1 MALKLGELVAILKT
15 DNRLLDK
22 GLDDGRRKAKAAGAG
37 MEADARVTGEGVA
50 RELGA
55 GGSRG
60 GERLA
65 AEASGRLR
73 DARGRFLTAGADAGE
88 QFVRGADGRLR
99 DGRGRFVGSGN
110 ALGDA
115 ASQGVTGGLRGAMS
129 AVIGFG
135 STLGQIAGPLGT
147 TAGALMA
154 IGSAAAFAAPLVGV
168 LGGALGALPG
178 LMAGLG
184 AVTGVL
190 GLGFMGLGDQF
201 KKVSGSGGGS
211 AAAVADKTYQIVQA
225 QRRLRDANEEVI
237 ESQRELTKARDKA
250 VETLADIAKAEEEA
264 KERAEDLS
272 RALTGAKLDEEE
284 AALRV
289 VEAQKKYQLALRQP
303 WDPEGIKAAELAIR
317 QSEHAL
323 EDARDRTGDLAK
335 EDADAKKKGVQG
347 SDEVKAANERHQ
359 AALDAV
365 VAARKRERA
374 AVEGVQDAEHA
385 LAEARKPAAGGGGGG
400 GAAKE
405 MMKLAPSAQA
415 AVDAIKSL
423 KPAFES
429 LRLDVQEKLFKGVGD
444 RIKEIAKVWFP
455 VLHEQLGGM
464 AETING
470 LFHTFATS
478 ITKQSF
484 IDDISASLETFDG
497 LIGRVGGALAGP
509 FVDAFGRLARAAGPF
524 ITVLGDEL
532 GSLIED
538 FSTWIKKADES
549 GKLEK
554 FFKSAAES
562 LHQIFT
568 IGRTVGAIII
578 KIMSAIYDSGKGK
591 NPLESFQG
599 FLDKILGWLSNP
611 ENQKKI
617 TDFFLDLN
625 RWMDQA
631 MALMVAL
638 GPVVRWLF
646 AAFQSGAQV
655 GAMWMAI
662 FRIAIDKV
670 GDAIAW
676 VGKNA
681 PKWWNAVKDAA
692 GKAKD
697 WVVSK
702 WNSIISWFSGM
713 PNRIGRAA
721 SGMWDGIKNGF
732 RSAINWIIGKW
743 NGLSFGIPQMT
754 VFGQTFG
761 GGRTYVPQIPYLAQG
776 GIVPATRGGRLVG
789 VGEGGQDEAVIP
801 LNRLKDMI
809 GPTVIEIRSSGNEV
823 DDMLLEI
830 LRGAVK
836 SRGGNVQVVVGQ
848 S

>member
-15 DNRLLDK
+15 DNRPLDK

-37 MEADARVTGEGVA
+37 MEADARGSSSRISRAFGDGGRRGGQDFA
-50 RELGA
+50 DGIGA
-55 GGSRG
+55 GVRTASSAFSSILSVVSSVG
-60 GERLA
+60 GP
-65 AEASGRLR
+65 
-73 DARGRFLTAGADAGE
+73 
-88 QFVRGADGRLR
+88 
-99 DGRGRFVGSGN
+99 
-110 ALGDA
+110 
-115 ASQGVTGGLRGAMS
+115 
-129 AVIGFG
+129 
-135 STLGQIAGPLGT
+135 IAGIS
-147 TAGALMA
+147 GAIMA
-154 IGSAAAFAAPLVGV
+154 IGTAAAFAAPLVGT

-201 KKVSGSGGGS
+201 KKVAGSGGGS
-211 AAAVADKTYQIVQA
+211 AGAVADKTYQIVQA

-237 ESQRELTKARDKA
+237 ASQRELTRARDKA

-289 VEAQKKYQLALRQP
+289 TEAQKKYQLALRQP

-323 EDARDRTGDLAK
+323 EEARDRTGDLAK
-335 EDADAKKKGVQG
+335 EDAEAKKKGVQG
-347 SDEVKAANERHQ
+347 SDEVKAAHERHQ

-374 AVEGVQDAEHA
+374 AVESVQDAEHA
-385 LAEARKPAAGGGGGG
+385 LAEARKPAGGGAGGG
-400 GAAKE
+400 GAAQE

-423 KPAFES
+423 KPAFEA

-444 RIKEIAKVWFP
+444 RIKEIAAAWLP
-455 VLHEQLGGM
+455 TLHDRLGGIATTM
-464 AETING
+464 NG
-470 LFHTFATS
+470 LVHPFATS
-478 ITKQSF
+478 ITKPQF
-484 IDDISASLETFDG
+484 ISDISASLETFDG

-532 GSLIED
+532 GGLIED
-538 FSTWIKKADES
+538 FSEWIRKADES
-549 GKLEK
+549 GKLET
-554 FFKSAAES
+554 FFREAAKS

-568 IGRTVGAIII
+568 IGRTVGKIII
-578 KIMSAIYDSGKGK
+578 EIMSAIFDSSKGK

-599 FLDKILGWLSNP
+599 FLDKILGWLANP
-611 ENQKKI
+611 ENKKKV
-617 TDFFLDLN
+617 TDFFVDLN

-631 MALMVAL
+631 MGLITAL
-638 GPVVRWLF
+638 GPVVRFLF
-646 AAFQSGAQV
+646 GVFQSGAQV
-655 GAMWMAI
+655 GQMWMAL

-681 PKWWNAVKDAA
+681 PKWWGAVKDAA

-702 WNSIISWFSGM
+702 WNQMVDWIGGL
-713 PNRIGRAA
+713 PNRIGRKA
-721 SGMWDGIKNGF
+721 SGMWNGIKDAF
-732 RSAINWIIGKW
+732 RGAINWIIGKW
-743 NGLSFGIPQMT
+743 NNLSFTIPGGS
-754 VFGQTFG
+754 FLGQSWSPYTL
-761 GGRTYVPQIPYLAQG
+761 RTPPINYLAQG
-776 GIVPATRGGRLVG
+776 GIVPATRGGRLSVI
-789 VGEGGQDEAVIP
+789 GEGGQDEAVIP

-809 GPTVIEIRSSGNEV
+809 GPTVLELRSSGSEV

-836 SRGGNVQVVVGQ
+836 ARGGNVQVVVGQ
-848 S
+848 T